1 VAGGDIHLTTQDG
14 FDSLVRALGEKL
26 HGAEDIPVVRDSDG
40 FHVKSASLIQQL
52 TDPDR
57 AVKQAEF
64 CVNMKV
70 NEGGRTAQGNLI
82 SCQASGFYSVTSR
95 QFARKFKTEPQNVE
109 YRIKNAEGKIEGD

>member
-1 VAGGDIHLTTQDG
+1 MVGVRAPILRHGAVLPVAGGDIHLTAQDG

-26 HGAEDIPVVRDSDG
+26 HGAEDVPVVRDSDS

-52 TDPDR
+52 TDPDC
-57 AVKQAEF
+57 AVKKAEF

-82 SCQASGFYSVTSR
+82 SFQ
-95 QFARKFKTEPQNVE
+95 E
-109 YRIKNAEGKIEGD
+109 IESLS